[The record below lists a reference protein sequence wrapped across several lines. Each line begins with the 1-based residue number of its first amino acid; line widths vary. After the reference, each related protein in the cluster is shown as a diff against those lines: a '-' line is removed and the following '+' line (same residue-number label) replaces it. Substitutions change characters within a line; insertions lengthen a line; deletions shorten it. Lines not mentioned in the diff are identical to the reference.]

1 MLQITEAAEAA
12 LRRIREEESTAS
24 NSSALRIGAV
34 QAPGGDAGIGFAFTD
49 GPEDGDQ
56 TISEKDDFQVYL
68 AKELAVPLGD
78 AALDTTSNYEG
89 ITLELRTQ
97 AQLHDHEGKE
107 HLPVGP

>member
-12 LRRIREEESTAS
+12 LRRIREEEDSV
-24 NSSALRIGAV
+24 SSALRIGAV
-34 QAPGGDAGIGFAFTD
+34 QAPGGAAGIGFAFTD

-56 TISEKDDFQVYL
+56 TISEKDDFHVYL

-97 AQLHDHEGKE
+97 AQLNNHEGLE
-107 HLPVGP
+107 HLPAGP